1 MNIDRETTE
10 LIVDAYRK
18 INSMKKL
25 MQENPGSYDTKLIEN
40 GNELSRVLN
49 KILDENLEKCVNEN
63 LMKAVNLAQAMIQHC
78 DENSLNAF
86 RINSEIPICLN
97 NIFSDLKILQS
108 KI

>member
-18 INSMKKL
+18 INSLKKL
-25 MQENPGSYDTKLIEN
+25 LQESPKSYDKKLIEN

-49 KILDENLEKCVNEN
+49 KTLDENLEKCVNEN
-63 LMKAVNLAQAMIQHC
+63 LTKAVNLAQSMIQYC
-78 DENSLNAF
+78 DENSLNSLRF
-86 RINSEIPICLN
+86 NSEIPNCLD